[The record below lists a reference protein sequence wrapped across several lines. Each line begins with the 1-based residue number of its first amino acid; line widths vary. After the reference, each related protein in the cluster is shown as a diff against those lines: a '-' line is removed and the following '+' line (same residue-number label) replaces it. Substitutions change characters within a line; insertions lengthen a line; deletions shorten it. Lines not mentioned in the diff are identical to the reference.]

1 MARGPLYHRLINYAI
16 LAILALPAV
25 WPFLHEGLPR
35 SNDHLTHVYRA
46 IQLAE
51 LLRAGQLLL
60 RWAPDLVFGYG
71 YPIFNY
77 FPYSSH
83 YLVALLTLA
92 GLSALTAY
100 KIVCAAALI
109 GSAWS
114 AYAFGREL
122 FDESSAGLVT
132 GVAYL
137 YSPYLLYD
145 AHIRGSVPESLALA
159 LLPLALLHLRR
170 AAHGRLRS
178 AIWAGLALA
187 ACIFAHHGVTLQA
200 TPFVAAYAAF
210 ELWQTQRRPAIVSRH
225 LPFLPLPSPFPLL
238 SSSSFLL
245 PSSFLLAFLLSAFFW
260 LPALLESQFV
270 QIERGT
276 LNGGMLYTNNFLS
289 FGELLA
295 WPRLPV
301 DPDLLNP
308 PMVRPLPLA
317 ALLLAGLALARWFLP
332 QKKKGTGDEGQVIDA
347 SLKSEQTDNSP
358 ISTLHSPL
366 SAFYP
371 PRPTLLFF
379 TFAAACATLLIHPL
393 SRPLWDNLPL
403 LRLTLFP
410 WRLLGPISLFVAV
423 VAGALV
429 ARRQT
434 ADRRPQTAAPHGLRN
449 THHALRSTL
458 PVVICAFVL
467 VTAGL
472 PFASPPF
479 EPVPTRP
486 GLADMA
492 AFEIPPDFIGT
503 TTVGEYLPRAV
514 QQLPADASARRDL
527 SRRSRFTA
535 PGANVS
541 HTSLSPTHDAFTV
554 AADAPVTFIY
564 NQFYFPGWR
573 AMLNGEPVAPR
584 ITAPE
589 GLMALDLPA
598 GTHTLTFELADTW
611 PRTLGNWLSVA
622 GLLTSVAGLFVSRPS
637 RVESRDWRL
646 ETQDSRQREE
656 GTFSL
661 HPSALIL
668 LPFSFALALFRLL
681 IYDAGLTPLLQRGL
695 TPEGLR
701 HVAVPINHNFADEL
715 TLLGWDAPFS
725 PQDGEGVRVG
735 TDEAFTVNLYWRA
748 NRPLGVPYGFE
759 VKLVDARGFTWS
771 ERETPRPRDWRFTPG
786 TDQWPLDQYILDPYL
801 VTPLAGTPPGPY
813 QLQVEVFS
821 RYDLSSLGKLRI
833 GDVLVATPSRRACE
847 GATPAAVPGLQ
858 FAAFSQLQAAPGDD
872 VVVTTCWRG
881 TPPPSTFNLERGNSL
896 FLDGNDRIVPDTKVE
911 ITDPEVVTRH
921 QLSVRLPANLD
932 TGRYTWTL
940 QVGSGSFELGQLEV
954 LAPERVYVVPAVSR
968 RLDADLG
975 PATLYGVDA
984 PAALT
989 PGSALT
995 LTLAWRAD
1003 ELFADSYHVF
1013 VHLTN
1018 ADGIIVAQSDGAPA
1032 NGTRRTTGWLPGEYV
1047 SDSRTLTLPADLAPG
1062 AYTLTAGLYRPDT
1075 GARLTTPEFPEGQ
1088 VRLVELQLP

>member
-1 MARGPLYHRLINYAI
+1 MYHRFYNLAI
-16 LAILALPAV
+16 LAALALPAV
-25 WPFLHEGLPR
+25 WPFLHAGLPR

-51 LLRAGQLLL
+51 LLRAGQLLP

-83 YLVALLTLA
+83 YLVALLSLA

-100 KIVCAAALI
+100 KIVCVAALV
-109 GSAWS
+109 GAAWS

-170 AAHGRLRS
+170 AAHGQLRS
-178 AIWAGLALA
+178 ALWAGLALA
-187 ACIFAHHGVTLQA
+187 ACVFAHHGVTLQA
-200 TPFVAAYAAF
+200 MPFVAAYAAF
-210 ELWQTQRRPAIVSRH
+210 EAWQHQRTLVSGSRQRPLRS
-225 LPFLPLPSPFPLL
+225 FPLPSPFLL
-238 SSSSFLL
+238 I
-245 PSSFLLAFLLSAFFW
+245 PASFLLASLLSAFFW

-289 FGELLA
+289 LGELFA

-308 PMVRPLPLA
+308 PVVRPLPLA
-317 ALLLAGLALARWFLP
+317 ALLIAGLALARWFFAWGGKGLGDGAQGTATSPKSNQSDSLP
-332 QKKKGTGDEGQVIDA
+332 
-347 SLKSEQTDNSP
+347 L
-358 ISTLHSPL
+358 STLYSPL
-366 SAFYP
+366 S
-371 PRPTLLFF
+371 TIIFF
-379 TFAAACATLLIHPL
+379 AIAAALAVLLIHPL
-393 SRPLWDNLPL
+393 SRPLWDNVPL

-423 VAGALV
+423 VAGALF
-429 ARRQT
+429 AERT
-434 ADRRPQTAAPHGLRN
+434 ADGRPQTAASHRPRN
-449 THHALRSTL
+449 THQARRFTL
-458 PVVICAFVL
+458 PAVTGVL
-467 VTAGL
+467 VIAGL

-479 EPVPTRP
+479 EPVPPRP

-514 QQLPADASARRDL
+514 QQLPADVGARRDP
-527 SRRSRFTA
+527 SRRPRFTA
-535 PGANVS
+535 PGAAVT
-541 HTSLSPTHDAFTV
+541 HTPLTPTHDAFTV
-554 AADAPVTFIY
+554 AADAPVTFLY
-564 NQFYFPGWR
+564 NQFHFPGWR
-573 AMLNGEPVAPR
+573 ATLNGQPVTPR
-584 ITAPE
+584 VTAPE

-598 GTHTLTFELADTW
+598 GTHALTFELADTW
-611 PRTLGNWLSVA
+611 PRTVGNWLSAA
-622 GLLTSVAGLFVSRPS
+622 GLLASVAGLFVSRQW
-637 RVESRDWRL
+637 RVESRDWRA
-646 ETQDSRQREE
+646 ETQDSRQGE
-656 GTFSL
+656 GITAGL
-661 HPSALIL
+661 HPSSFIL
-668 LPFSFALALFRLL
+668 LPFSFALALFRPLL
-681 IYDAGLTPLLQRGL
+681 YDAGLTPLLQRGL

-701 HVAVPINHNFADEL
+701 HVAVPLNYNFADEL
-715 TLLGWDAPFS
+715 TLLGWDAQPGLRLGA
-725 PQDGEGVRVG
+725 D
-735 TDEAFTVNLYWRA
+735 DAFTVKLYWKA

-759 VKLVDARGFTWS
+759 VKLVDALGFIWS

-821 RYDLSSLGKLRI
+821 RYDLRSLGRLQI
-833 GDVLVATPSRRACE
+833 GEVLVGAPSRRACE
-847 GATPAAVPGLQ
+847 GVTASTTTTPGLQ
-858 FAAFSQLQAAPGDD
+858 FVAFSQLQAAPGDD
-872 VVVTTCWRG
+872 IVVTTCWRG
-881 TPPPSTFNLERGNSL
+881 APPLSTFHLKLGNLNRLS
-896 FLDGNDRIVPDTKVE
+896 GNDRILPDSKTE
-911 ITDPEVVTRH
+911 DSDPAVVTRQ
-921 QLSVRLPANLD
+921 QLLIRLPADLD

-940 QVGSGSFELGQLEV
+940 QVGNRSFDLSELAV
-954 LAPERVYVVPAVSR
+954 TAPERTFAAPSVSR
-968 RLDADLG
+968 VLDADLG
-975 PATLYGVDA
+975 PAVLYGVDA
-984 PAALT
+984 PATLT
-989 PGSALT
+989 PGSALP
-995 LTLAWRAD
+995 LTLIWRAD

-1018 ADGIIVAQSDGAPA
+1018 AEGVIVAQSDGAPA
-1032 NGTRRTTGWLPGEYV
+1032 SGGRRTTGWLPGEYV
-1047 SDSRTLTLPADLAPG
+1047 SDSHTLSLPADLAPG

-1075 GARLTTPEFPEGQ
+1075 GARLTPPEFPEGR
-1088 VRLVELQLP
+1088 VRLADLRLP